1 MANPFSLLGRLA
13 PSARSVSLRAL
24 LLTGDGMPV
33 QQALSQSL
41 RNPELP
47 LSVKRQATDLVY
59 SVLRADIRLDFV
71 LRRLFPRADRLPA
84 LFLLAV
90 KTAACALLFEEH
102 APAHAIVNGTVS
114 DVRRLF
120 GKGLD
125 RVANGALRSLQRM
138 GSAPLSPDFY
148 RLKGEADDFPALCRF
163 YSLPEEA
170 ARLWLV
176 QEGRETAIALMKKS
190 FARPCAGIRVNSS
203 RPGWENLRKKLL
215 GAGALPLPGAAG
227 ESAGV
232 YVPEGGLGLSG
243 RMDLTSLQKD
253 GALSFQQGASLC
265 VMAETGLLRHD
276 APIWDACAG
285 FGGKTTALI
294 EAGRVVAAAS
304 DCSFSRLRHL
314 PAECAR
320 LGIGKPLLF
329 LADAS
334 CPPLAKA
341 PGDVLLDVP
350 CSGLG
355 VLARRPDIRRR
366 KQDFAAYAALQER
379 ILAKAAALSGKGASL
394 FYMTCTVNRE
404 ENEDVV
410 RKAESEGLCRIEAEW
425 KTPVDSPLEGMYGAR
440 LTVI

>member
-41 RNPELP
+41 RDPALP
-47 LSVKRQATDLVY
+47 PSVKRQATDLVY

-71 LRRLFPRADRLPA
+71 LRRLFPRADKLPA

-190 FARPCAGIRVNSS
+190 FARPCAGI
-203 RPGWENLRKKLL
+203 PTT
-215 GAGALPLPGAAG
+215 
-227 ESAGV
+227 
-232 YVPEGGLGLSG
+232 PEWG
-243 RMDLTSLQKD
+243 
-253 GALSFQQGASLC
+253 
-265 VMAETGLLRHD
+265 
-276 APIWDACAG
+276 
-285 FGGKTTALI
+285 
-294 EAGRVVAAAS
+294 
-304 DCSFSRLRHL
+304 
-314 PAECAR
+314 
-320 LGIGKPLLF
+320 
-329 LADAS
+329 
-334 CPPLAKA
+334 
-341 PGDVLLDVP
+341 
-350 CSGLG
+350 
-355 VLARRPDIRRR
+355 
-366 KQDFAAYAALQER
+366 
-379 ILAKAAALSGKGASL
+379 
-394 FYMTCTVNRE
+394 
-404 ENEDVV
+404 
-410 RKAESEGLCRIEAEW
+410 
-425 KTPVDSPLEGMYGAR
+425 
-440 LTVI
+440 

>member
-1 MANPFSLLGRLA
+1 MANPFSLLGRLT

-148 RLKGEADDFPALCRF
+148 RQKGESDDFPALCRF
-163 YSLPEEA
+163 YSLPEEV
-170 ARLWLV
+170 ARLWLA

-203 RPGWENLRKKLL
+203 RPGWENLRRTLL
-215 GAGALPLPGAAG
+215 ESGALPLPGAAG

-243 RMDLTSLQKD
+243 RMDLTSLQRE

-265 VMAETGLLRHD
+265 VLAETGLLRHE
-276 APIWDACAG
+276 APVWDAWSQRHRISPSAG
-285 FGGKTTALI
+285 CGTFLPSAPAWGSERPFSSSPMPPALLSRRLP
-294 EAGRVVAAAS
+294 ETRFWMCPAQVSA
-304 DCSFSRLRHL
+304 CSR
-314 PAECAR
+314 
-320 LGIGKPLLF
+320 
-329 LADAS
+329 
-334 CPPLAKA
+334 
-341 PGDVLLDVP
+341 
-350 CSGLG
+350 G
-355 VLARRPDIRRR
+355 VLTYAGESRTLPRTLRCRGAFWQRQRP
-366 KQDFAAYAALQER
+366 FPER
-379 ILAKAAALSGKGASL
+379 APLSS
-394 FYMTCTVNRE
+394 
-404 ENEDVV
+404 
-410 RKAESEGLCRIEAEW
+410 I
-425 KTPVDSPLEGMYGAR
+425 
-440 LTVI
+440 

>member
-1 MANPFSLLGRLA
+1 MANPFSLLGRLT

-148 RLKGEADDFPALCRF
+148 RQKGESDDFPALCRF
-163 YSLPEEA
+163 YSLPEEV
-170 ARLWLV
+170 ARLWLA

-203 RPGWENLRKKLL
+203 RPGWENLRRTLL
-215 GAGALPLPGAAG
+215 ESGALPLPGAAG

-243 RMDLTSLQKD
+243 RMDLTSLQRE

-265 VMAETGLLRHD
+265 VPYRGFSGTKPRYGTP
-276 APIWDACAG
+276 AP
-285 FGGKTTALI
+285 AL
-294 EAGRVVAAAS
+294 AA
-304 DCSFSRLRHL
+304 
-314 PAECAR
+314 
-320 LGIGKPLLF
+320 KPRLF
-329 LADAS
+329 LRRDAWS
-334 CPPLAKA
+334 QRHRISPSAGCGTFLPSAPAWGSERLFSSSPTPPALLSRRLPETLFWMCPAQVSA
-341 PGDVLLDVP
+341 
-350 CSGLG
+350 CSRG
-355 VLARRPDIRRR
+355 VLTYAGESRTLPRTLRCRGAFWQRQRP
-366 KQDFAAYAALQER
+366 FPER
-379 ILAKAAALSGKGASL
+379 APLSS
-394 FYMTCTVNRE
+394 
-404 ENEDVV
+404 
-410 RKAESEGLCRIEAEW
+410 I
-425 KTPVDSPLEGMYGAR
+425 
-440 LTVI
+440 

>member
-1 MANPFSLLGRLA
+1 
-13 PSARSVSLRAL
+13 
-24 LLTGDGMPV
+24 MPV

-41 RNPELP
+41 RDPALP
-47 LSVKRQATDLVY
+47 PSVKRQATDLVY

-71 LRRLFPRADRLPA
+71 LRRLFPRADKLPA

-215 GAGALPLPGAAG
+215 GALPLPGAAG

-243 RMDLTSLQKD
+243 RLDLTSLQKD

-394 FYMTCTVNRE
+394 FYMTCTVNRA

>member
-1 MANPFSLLGRLA
+1 
-13 PSARSVSLRAL
+13 
-24 LLTGDGMPV
+24 MPV

-41 RNPELP
+41 RDPALP
-47 LSVKRQATDLVY
+47 PSVKRQATDLVY

-71 LRRLFPRADRLPA
+71 LRRLFPRADKLPA

-215 GAGALPLPGAAG
+215 EAGALPLPGAAG

-243 RMDLTSLQKD
+243 RLDLTSLQKD

-366 KQDFAAYAALQER
+366 K
-379 ILAKAAALSGKGASL
+379 
-394 FYMTCTVNRE
+394 
-404 ENEDVV
+404 
-410 RKAESEGLCRIEAEW
+410 
-425 KTPVDSPLEGMYGAR
+425 
-440 LTVI
+440 

>member
-1 MANPFSLLGRLA
+1 MANPFSLLGRLT

-148 RLKGEADDFPALCRF
+148 RQKGESDDFPALCRF
-163 YSLPEEA
+163 YSLPEEV
-170 ARLWLV
+170 ARLWLA

-203 RPGWENLRKKLL
+203 RPGWENLRRTLL
-215 GAGALPLPGAAG
+215 ESGALPLPGAAG

-243 RMDLTSLQKD
+243 RMDLTSLQRE

-265 VMAETGLLRHD
+265 VLAETGLLRHE
-276 APIWDACAG
+276 APVWDACAG
-285 FGGKTTALI
+285 FGGKTTALL

-304 DCSFSRLRHL
+304 DSPSAGCGTFLPSAPAWGSERLFSSSPTPPALLSRRLPETLFWMCPAQVSACSR
-314 PAECAR
+314 
-320 LGIGKPLLF
+320 
-329 LADAS
+329 
-334 CPPLAKA
+334 
-341 PGDVLLDVP
+341 
-350 CSGLG
+350 G
-355 VLARRPDIRRR
+355 VLTYAGESRTLPRTLRCRGAFWQRQRP
-366 KQDFAAYAALQER
+366 FPER
-379 ILAKAAALSGKGASL
+379 APLSS
-394 FYMTCTVNRE
+394 
-404 ENEDVV
+404 
-410 RKAESEGLCRIEAEW
+410 I
-425 KTPVDSPLEGMYGAR
+425 
-440 LTVI
+440 

>member
-1 MANPFSLLGRLA
+1 MANPFSLLGRLT

-125 RVANGALRSLQRM
+125 RVANGALR
-138 GSAPLSPDFY
+138 
-148 RLKGEADDFPALCRF
+148 RF
-163 YSLPEEA
+163 YSLPEEV
-170 ARLWLV
+170 ARLWLA

-203 RPGWENLRKKLL
+203 RPGWENLRRTLL
-215 GAGALPLPGAAG
+215 ESGALPLPGAAG

-243 RMDLTSLQKD
+243 RMDLTSLQRE

-265 VMAETGLLRHD
+265 VLAETGLLRHE
-276 APIWDACAG
+276 APVWDACAG
-285 FGGKTTALI
+285 FGGKTTALL

-304 DCSFSRLRHL
+304 DISISRLRHL

-320 LGIGKPLLF
+320 LGIGTPLLF

-334 CPPLAKA
+334 CPPLAKT
-341 PGDVLLDVP
+341 PGDALLDVP

-366 KQDFAAYAALQER
+366 KQDFAAYAALQGR

-394 FYMTCTVNRE
+394 FYMTCTVNRA

-410 RKAESEGLCRIEAEW
+410 RKAEIGGLCRIEAEW

-440 LTVI
+440 LTVL

>member
-41 RNPELP
+41 RDPALP
-47 LSVKRQATDLVY
+47 PSVKRQATDLVY

-71 LRRLFPRADRLPA
+71 LRRLFPRADKLPA

-276 APIWDACAG
+276 APIWDAWSLRPR
-285 FGGKTTALI
+285 TAPS
-294 EAGRVVAAAS
+294 AACVTFLPSAPVWGS
-304 DCSFSRLRHL
+304 ESRFSSS
-314 PAECAR
+314 PTPPAR
-320 LGIGKPLLF
+320 LSQRLPETCF
-329 LADAS
+329 WM
-334 CPPLAKA
+334 CPARGSA
-341 PGDVLLDVP
+341 
-350 CSGLG
+350 CSRG
-355 VLARRPDIRRR
+355 VLTYAEESRTLPRTRRCRSAFWQRPRPFPER
-366 KQDFAAYAALQER
+366 AL
-379 ILAKAAALSGKGASL
+379 LS
-394 FYMTCTVNRE
+394 F
-404 ENEDVV
+404 
-410 RKAESEGLCRIEAEW
+410 I
-425 KTPVDSPLEGMYGAR
+425 
-440 LTVI
+440 